1 MFSRLRKNFGRVN
14 ADFGQTG
21 VRESRLSSKIND
33 GQRKLAWGMLNDGR
47 LTASPGPVVINKE
60 ANTENTEE
68 QRLIRQL
75 QSATEERNELRDL
88 LTYVTERYRNNRAS
102 RYIRSNPFYE
112 KLKIKEREVMSL
124 LHNLEMRNI
133 EHCEKFQELQKEINF
148 YRNLPSRIHMDKICM
163 QKKLFPFRKESK
175 AEQLDSAPLLQ
186 KFLFDLNKKDKDEQE
201 KTSNLQTK
209 QHLVGTSSCVSLK
222 LSDSIC
228 QFDTCLLSLP
238 P

>member
-33 GQRKLAWGMLNDGR
+33 GQRKLAWGMLKDGR
-47 LTASPGPVVINKE
+47 LTSSPGPVVINKE
-60 ANTENTEE
+60 TNTDNTEE

-148 YRNLPSRIHMDKICM
+148 YRNLPIRIHMDKICM
-163 QKKLFPFRKESK
+163 QKKLFSFRKESK

-209 QHLVGTSSCVSLK
+209 QHLDNT
-222 LSDSIC
+222 I
-228 QFDTCLLSLP
+228 
-238 P
+238 

>member
-21 VRESRLSSKIND
+21 VRESRLSSKIKD
-33 GQRKLAWGMLNDGR
+33 GQRKLAWGMLKDGR
-47 LTASPGPVVINKE
+47 LTSSPGPVVINKE

-88 LTYVTERYRNNRAS
+88 LTYVTERYRNNS
-102 RYIRSNPFYE
+102 
-112 KLKIKEREVMSL
+112 
-124 LHNLEMRNI
+124 
-133 EHCEKFQELQKEINF
+133 
-148 YRNLPSRIHMDKICM
+148 NLPSRIHMDKICM

-222 LSDSIC
+222 ISDSIC

>member
-47 LTASPGPVVINKE
+47 LTSSPGPVVINKE
-60 ANTENTEE
+60 TNTENTEE

-88 LTYVTERYRNNRAS
+88 LTYVTERYRNNS
-102 RYIRSNPFYE
+102 
-112 KLKIKEREVMSL
+112 
-124 LHNLEMRNI
+124 
-133 EHCEKFQELQKEINF
+133 
-148 YRNLPSRIHMDKICM
+148 NLPSRIHMDKICM

-201 KTSNLQTK
+201 KTNNIQTK
-209 QHLVGTSSCVSLK
+209 QHLDNTTLRDHLGTALP
-222 LSDSIC
+222 
-228 QFDTCLLSLP
+228 FCLLEEKQQYNCASKCSLRICCLEIFLL
-238 P
+238 

>member
-1 MFSRLRKNFGRVN
+1 MFSRFRKNFGRVN

-21 VRESRLSSKIND
+21 VRESRLSSKIKD
-33 GQRKLAWGMLNDGR
+33 GQRKLAWGMLKDGR
-47 LTASPGPVVINKE
+47 LTSSPGPVVINKE

-102 RYIRSNPFYE
+102 RYVRLNPFYE

-124 LHNLEMRNI
+124 LQNLEMRNI

-148 YRNLPSRIHMDKICM
+148 YRHLPSRIHMDKICM

-201 KTSNLQTK
+201 KTNNIQTK
-209 QHLVGTSSCVSLK
+209 QHLDNT
-222 LSDSIC
+222 
-228 QFDTCLLSLP
+228 T
-238 P
+238 

>member
-33 GQRKLAWGMLNDGR
+33 GQRKLAWGMLKDGR
-47 LTASPGPVVINKE
+47 LTSSPGPVVINKE

-148 YRNLPSRIHMDKICM
+148 YRYLPSRIHMDKICV
-163 QKKLFPFRKESK
+163 QKKLFPFKKASK
-175 AEQLDSAPLLQ
+175 AEHLDCAPLVQ
-186 KFLFDLNKKDKDEQE
+186 KYLIDLHKNDKDEQE
-201 KTSNLQTK
+201 KKSNLQTQ
-209 QHLVGTSSCVSLK
+209 QHLDNT
-222 LSDSIC
+222 
-228 QFDTCLLSLP
+228 T
-238 P
+238 

>member
-1 MFSRLRKNFGRVN
+1 
-14 ADFGQTG
+14 
-21 VRESRLSSKIND
+21 
-33 GQRKLAWGMLNDGR
+33 
-47 LTASPGPVVINKE
+47 
-60 ANTENTEE
+60 
-68 QRLIRQL
+68 
-75 QSATEERNELRDL
+75 
-88 LTYVTERYRNNRAS
+88 
-102 RYIRSNPFYE
+102 
-112 KLKIKEREVMSL
+112 
-124 LHNLEMRNI
+124 
-133 EHCEKFQELQKEINF
+133 
-148 YRNLPSRIHMDKICM
+148 MDKICM
-163 QKKLFPFRKESK
+163 QKKLFPFRKEGK

>member
-47 LTASPGPVVINKE
+47 LTSSPGPVVINKE

-88 LTYVTERYRNNRAS
+88 LTYVTERYRNNR
-102 RYIRSNPFYE
+102 
-112 KLKIKEREVMSL
+112 
-124 LHNLEMRNI
+124 
-133 EHCEKFQELQKEINF
+133 
-148 YRNLPSRIHMDKICM
+148 NLPSRIHMDKICM
-163 QKKLFPFRKESK
+163 QKKLFPFRKEGK

-209 QHLVGTSSCVSLK
+209 QHLDNT
-222 LSDSIC
+222 
-228 QFDTCLLSLP
+228 T
-238 P
+238 